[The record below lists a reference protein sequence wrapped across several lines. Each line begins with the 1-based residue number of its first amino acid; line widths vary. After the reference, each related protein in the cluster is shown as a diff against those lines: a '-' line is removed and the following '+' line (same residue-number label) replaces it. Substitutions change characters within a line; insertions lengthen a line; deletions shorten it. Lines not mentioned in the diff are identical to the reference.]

1 MTGKVLK
8 EGFEPLLWRAST
20 GATEA
25 LPKHHRTGGPP
36 GMSSLTVVKKLLT
49 SALLVLV
56 ASLVLPALAAAD
68 APDVT
73 SASGTIAAGPNAGD
87 RTVSVFGNWAWTT
100 HHSDCNTN

>member
-36 GMSSLTVVKKLLT
+36 GMSSLVVVKKLLT
-49 SALLVLV
+49 SALLVL
-56 ASLVLPALAAAD
+56 AACLALPALAAAD

-73 SASGTIAAGPNAGD
+73 GATGQVVRVDTVTGNRLVRVSGTWEW
-87 RTVSVFGNWAWTT
+87 FT
-100 HHSDCNTN
+100 HN